1 MQEILRNDE
10 TLVFDRMLY
19 LHNYN
24 RAVSIALAKP
34 ETPEHIQELYQN
46 VLEANQ
52 PELEAVSEQ
61 VAELPAH
68 RRFVLYQRVARR
80 MINALSRLPEDDVT
94 LAVYWQDYFA
104 YLSAVV
110 DAREDLA
117 DNPAA

>member
-1 MQEILRNDE
+1 MR
-10 TLVFDRMLY
+10 
-19 LHNYN
+19 
-24 RAVSIALAKP
+24 IALAQP

-46 VLEANQ
+46 VLEVTQ
-52 PELEAVSEQ
+52 PELETACQE
-61 VAELPAH
+61 VAQLPAH

-80 MINALSRLPEDDVT
+80 MIDALSRLPKDDVA